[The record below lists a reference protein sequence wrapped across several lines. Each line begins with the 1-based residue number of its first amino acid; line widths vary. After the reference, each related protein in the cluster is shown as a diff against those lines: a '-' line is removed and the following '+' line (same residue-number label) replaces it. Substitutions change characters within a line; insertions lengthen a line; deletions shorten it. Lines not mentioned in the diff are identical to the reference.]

1 MLREVAAA
9 GADLAVKCKAETVA
23 LVVPAHDLD
32 MEAAGQ
38 AVAEG
43 FVLGAYRFLRY
54 KTQNEDTFAGP
65 QRLVLHV
72 AEQEKAARVGADRG
86 RIVAEA
92 VITARDL
99 VNLSPDEKTATL
111 LGRAA
116 ERSAKKHGYTASVW
130 DRALIAEEK
139 MGGLLAVN
147 RGSTEPPTFTVLDW
161 EPENAVNDR
170 PIILVGK
177 GVVFDT
183 GGLSLKPTKSS
194 MDYMKSDMAGAAA
207 VIGAMEA
214 VARLELPLHVVGLIP
229 ATDNRPGENAYVPGE
244 VVRMHSGTTVE
255 GDPRICR
262 NAIF

>member
-1 MLREVAAA
+1 MKVSVTTITPVDLDVDLLLMPLTEDDAAGRQAELAEGFGPSLQRSASDFSGKAEERVVLYPERARARRIALLGLGPRAGVDVEMLREVAAA

-111 LGRAA
+111 LGGCC
-116 ERSAKKHGYTASVW
+116 H
-130 DRALIAEEK
+130 
-139 MGGLLAVN
+139 
-147 RGSTEPPTFTVLDW
+147 
-161 EPENAVNDR
+161 
-170 PIILVGK
+170 
-177 GVVFDT
+177 
-183 GGLSLKPTKSS
+183 
-194 MDYMKSDMAGAAA
+194 
-207 VIGAMEA
+207 
-214 VARLELPLHVVGLIP
+214 
-229 ATDNRPGENAYVPGE
+229 
-244 VVRMHSGTTVE
+244 
-255 GDPRICR
+255 
-262 NAIF
+262 